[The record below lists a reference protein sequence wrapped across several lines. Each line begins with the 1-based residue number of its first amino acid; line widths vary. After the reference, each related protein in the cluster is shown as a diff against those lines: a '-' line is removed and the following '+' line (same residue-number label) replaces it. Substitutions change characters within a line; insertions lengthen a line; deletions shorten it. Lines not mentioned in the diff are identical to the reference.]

1 MAEKPATLLDDL
13 ANNKTNLM
21 RLRRTASISPKLRWL
36 TRRAVT
42 LHRYQVGDFTTLIVT
57 EIVYLLARHLFDIA

>member
-1 MAEKPATLLDDL
+1 MAGQ
-13 ANNKTNLM
+13 
-21 RLRRTASISPKLRWL
+21 SPKLRWL

-57 EIVYLLARHLFDIA
+57 EIVYLLARHRFNTA